1 MRTHGTL
8 IKWNDDR
15 GFGFIDPAGD
25 GVEIFVH
32 VSAFPR
38 DGMRPRIGELISFD
52 LDAGKDGKKKAVR
65 VMRPGTTR
73 RPRRSA
79 AASHRNHPQSSWAS
93 IAGVLL
99 LAAILAS
106 VYISRRHAMPPV
118 SQQTATLIS
127 PSPTPDQLFHCD
139 GRTRCAQMTSC
150 AEATYF
156 LNHCPGTKMD
166 GDHDGVPCQ
175 SQWCGG
181 NHEAWP

>member
-15 GFGFIDPAGD
+15 GFGFIDPAGG

-38 DGMRPRIGELISFD
+38 DGVRPHIGDLISFD
-52 LDAGKDGKKKAVR
+52 VDAGKDGKQKAVR

-79 AASHRNHPQSSWAS
+79 ATSHRHRRQNSWVN
-93 IAGVLL
+93 IAGGLL
-99 LAAILAS
+99 LAAIFACAYVTRRQDSSRISTPAS
-106 VYISRRHAMPPV
+106 
-118 SQQTATLIS
+118 TLVS
-127 PSPTPDQLFHCD
+127 PSVAPDQLFHCD
-139 GRTRCAQMTSC
+139 GRKRCAQMTSC

-156 LNHCPGTKMD
+156 LNHCPGTRMD

-181 NHEAWP
+181 NHQAWP